1 MASAATLL
9 HTEST
14 LVRLNG
20 AGVHGEW
27 RGQELDLFAPS
38 FGRMLVDRITS
49 SFNQEKFGAAGRT
62 FDPHIIQIAIEPS
75 Y

>member
-49 SFNQEKFGAAGRT
+49 SFKSSDQT
-62 FDPHIIQIAIEPS
+62 FAHIIQIAIEPS